1 MKKNNGRAKYL
12 VTATPPTTNG
22 DLHVGHLSGPY
33 LAADVF
39 SRAQK
44 LLGHEVIYLSSGD
57 DHQTY
62 VVTRAEKLGVEP
74 HALAARCNEEILST
88 LRAGDID
95 TDSFSAPDE
104 HYIEDVQQFFS
115 ALEQRGIICDKNV
128 VFPYSKKQQRYLFEA
143 YVSGICPE
151 CYSSTAGAICE
162 TCGHPNDANS
172 LMFPSFGNA
181 ADGEEIE
188 YRTLTIK
195 VLPLEK
201 YRSAMIALYQQK
213 KTIMR
218 PHLRTFLDE
227 MMSRPLEDFPIT
239 YPSHWGI
246 RAPFSGCENQV
257 LNVWAEM
264 LPGLIHMTAK
274 VSPDALWQPESR
286 YQLVQFMGFD
296 NSYYF
301 SLVHLALQLAH
312 GDMVTP
318 TAIITN
324 EFFHLE
330 NQKFSTSRGHLIW
343 AADLLK
349 DYGADNVRFFLALVN
364 PETQTANFSEKE
376 FIEAIKQKLH
386 TPLDQIA
393 QAITQHPF
401 DEVDV
406 RDQHTHFTRY
416 AERMMRLYSLETF
429 CLRQAAETTAQL
441 LRLLSDKA
449 NSTSLD
455 GAGMTINNRMAFVSL
470 GLCYV
475 SHFAK
480 PLMPAFCERLKQA
493 FHIQE
498 SAPGKTSPQS
508 IHRLA
513 IAKLDP
519 TLLLAPIHK
528 QPKRRYELQSNG
540 VGRPTEEHEQ
550 SISSIPEYQGP
561 TMLKTLK
568 NTTA

>member
-1 MKKNNGRAKYL
+1 MKKNSGRTKYL

-74 HALAARCNEEILST
+74 YALAARCNEEILYT

-95 TDSFSAPDE
+95 TDSFSAPDK

-115 ALEQRGIICDKNV
+115 TLEQRGIICDKKV
-128 VFPYSKKQQRYLFEA
+128 IFPYSKSQQRYLFEA

-172 LMFPSFGNA
+172 LMFPSFGSA
-181 ADGEEIE
+181 VDGEDIE
-188 YRTLTIK
+188 YRTITIK

-201 YRSAMIALYQQK
+201 YRSAIIAFYQQK
-213 KTIMR
+213 KTVMR

-227 MMSRPLEDFPIT
+227 MLSSPLEDFPIT

-246 RAPFSGCENQV
+246 RAPFSGYENQV

-274 VSPDALWQPESR
+274 VSPDALWQPKSG

-301 SLVHLALQLAH
+301 SLVHLALQLAQ
-312 GDMVTP
+312 GDLVTP

-330 NQKFSTSRGHLIW
+330 NQKFSTSRAHLIW
-343 AADLLK
+343 AVDLLK
-349 DYGADNVRFFLALVN
+349 DYGNDNVRFFLALVN
-364 PETQTANFSEKE
+364 PETQTTNFSEKE
-376 FIEAIKQKLH
+376 FIEAVKQKLH
-386 TPLDQIA
+386 TPLAQIA
-393 QAITQHPF
+393 QVITQNPF
-401 DEVDV
+401 DEMDV
-406 RDQHTHFTRY
+406 TDQHIHFTRY
-416 AERMMRLYSLETF
+416 AERMTRLYSLETF
-429 CLRQAAETTAQL
+429 SLRQAAEATAQL

-449 NSTSLD
+449 NSTSLE
-455 GAGMTINNRMAFVSL
+455 GAGTITNNLRAFVSL
-470 GLCYV
+470 GLCYI

-493 FHIQE
+493 IHILE
-498 SAPGKTSPQS
+498 SDPGQTLPQS
-508 IHRLA
+508 IQRLA
-513 IAKLDP
+513 IAKFDS

-528 QPKRRYELQSNG
+528 RPKQRHDRQGNE
-540 VGRPTEEHEQ
+540 VGRQTEEHEQ
-550 SISSIPEYQGP
+550 RVSPISENKGP